1 MSWDNRMIT
10 FQNLILFFFKAKKMI
25 SLSGIQNCSGWE
37 WCLERHSWQ
46 NPLECRVLHVCAEAS
61 RKMEGI
67 CMRLENIILY
77 IKKNWTSHALRGSF
91 WEHQLSCF
99 SGLWLKLKSK
109 TGIFHLQSSWFTRKA
124 RTFFVNWF
132 LSFSSE
138 VWKRPGYCFPIK
150 QFFWFDYYFL
160 FLWR

>member
-77 IKKNWTSHALRGSF
+77 IKKIGHHMPSGAAFENTNWAASQVCGWNWSQRQEFFICRVPDSQGKQ
-91 WEHQLSCF
+91 ELS
-99 SGLWLKLKSK
+99 L
-109 TGIFHLQSSWFTRKA
+109 
-124 RTFFVNWF
+124 
-132 LSFSSE
+132 
-138 VWKRPGYCFPIK
+138 
-150 QFFWFDYYFL
+150 
-160 FLWR
+160 